1 MEVELLIFGILGR
14 QNAFF
19 YVVGNGVDD
28 SFSVENRARM
38 EFIGTGRWKE
48 ILRLRKMG
56 RGQFLRVIGAKEK
69 VSFFYY
75 LVTLLPMNIILT
87 YCLKKK

>member
-56 RGQFLRVIGAKEK
+56 RGQFLSVMGGEGKC
-69 VSFFYY
+69 F
-75 LVTLLPMNIILT
+75 LLLLFGHSTPYIYNSNILP
-87 YCLKKK
+87 